1 MKSNNTPAEESI
13 SGPSSLALAVRV
25 DRVCRWFEDEWN
37 VGRRLRLEDC
47 LAEFDESVRDALLV
61 ELIALEV
68 ELRMNAGESPVA
80 DEYTS
85 RFPAAQ
91 WAVTLAFQDA
101 IALGPLKA
109 PLLDSVP
116 DEHFG
121 DFRIL
126 GEIGRGGMGVVYEAV
141 QESLGRRVALK
152 TLPHRFDARD
162 DRRRRFQREAR
173 AIGRLHHSNIV
184 DVFGMGEHEGVS
196 FIAMRLIDGVGLDGM
211 IAACHRNSGQHLS
224 IPKPIADQHTSLKPG
239 VESLDAATSPTVLS
253 ESPTSSSAVSDAP
266 PPSLARSQKSSKNL
280 TDAASFRSPTHRVT
294 LTARIGSQIA
304 DALQYAHGRGV
315 LHRDV
320 KPSNILL
327 DRADTAWLADFG
339 LAKMLH
345 DDESVTLTEE
355 GNIPGTLKYLP
366 PENLRGP
373 ADARG
378 DIYSLG
384 LSLYE
389 LVTLRPAFTGTD
401 RSQLL
406 NQLAQPKIER
416 IELSVTTIP
425 RDLATIIHKAI
436 DIEPAARYQTA
447 GELADDLRRFLNDE
461 PIQARRVSMLEH
473 VVRWSRHNKALASL
487 LMTLVLLVSVVAA
500 SSTVAAAYFRSLS
513 ATLTRTVLDVTVAKA
528 KAERLTD
535 EAEAARQA
543 SQITVADM
551 QTERGLLASEQ
562 GDFATAMLW
571 FANAAEQTPRDPQR
585 MASNRLRAKNWMNET
600 VLPVAALRFPVSAVR
615 RRLVF
620 QPKVSSNESLV
631 GRALLPVGRSLETT
645 GKSARP
651 TGATDDDQLLLLS
664 VASDQVELWDVR
676 TEQVLPWTRSG
687 SGFTDAGWL
696 PDGRHVAVG
705 LKSGEV
711 QIRAVPSGEIVRAFQ
726 TPGPVQ
732 VIACSTD
739 GKRIAI
745 GGEVVQVWNV
755 STEPVLEHAWPHP
768 QTVHSLLFNPSGDR
782 LVTACRDDQARVF
795 AIGAQ
800 PSSSAPLFEPVP
812 HKTFVE
818 SSPVF
823 VGDRVVITA
832 FNWQVD
838 WRDASTGLLVGTN
851 SAGSL
856 PRILRMTTSPDGR
869 WVGAS
874 TEASVEL
881 WPTGGER
888 ITVPHS
894 HPVSDIAFRPDG
906 TKVATACADWNA
918 LLWSTPWGKQS
929 PVKVPQL
936 KRPELCTYSPDGG
949 LLAVCSDDE
958 IRVWKLPTLNAAMV
972 RAPGWGQI
980 ATRPRPS
987 FDGQWITRGKWHEM
1001 PWVPEIHELSVLE
1014 TATGQAAGPAIRLFG
1029 IIDSS
1034 LCADRHSVAV
1044 ISRKGKAGLLSFY
1057 EVATGQQK
1065 QPPIEFPAT
1074 PHSVAARPGH
1084 PQVAVFC
1091 EDGRLLVIDSR
1102 DGRRLQEWTHAN
1114 WKWEDRYET
1123 DQSRV
1128 MWSPDGSALIAVTA
1142 QSDIVV
1148 RDGDTG
1154 RERFPAIHPLLK
1166 GGVCRAID
1174 VSSDSLLLATAVTGE
1189 NAVQIWDMQTGQ
1201 AKSAPL
1207 PHPGDAWGLFAVKF
1221 SPDGRRV
1228 LSASKDG
1235 LARLWDWQAGTM
1247 ACPAMKHADEVYDVA
1262 FTTDGN
1268 YGLTFD
1274 REVAAHVWDLVTG
1287 KRVVSPIRF
1296 PQRTDGF
1303 NNGTTQLAVVG
1314 DRVIVGTPDFPVLDL
1329 SQLLRDSELSTEALR
1344 MLAELSS
1351 ARRIALGESNILTSD
1366 EWQKRWTMLKDRPV
1380 QQTGSR
1386 TAPLVRETNGDDARR
1401 SAERLVSLL
1410 PDSTAEQAL
1419 QKERLRQLLDSHE
1432 IRDFLILAGVLST
1445 IGEHARSLEL
1455 IQEAWPTE
1463 TTPEFGY
1470 RLYVMARCYRQF
1482 HQPEAARKQAD
1493 DLLKWLGENK
1503 LPKSL
1508 DWLTPELVRRE
1519 YPAPDDE

>member
-1 MKSNNTPAEESI
+1 M
-13 SGPSSLALAVRV
+13 RV

-37 VGRRLRLEDC
+37 FGRRVRLEDC
-47 LAEFDESVRDALLV
+47 LSGFEESLRDALLV

-80 DEYTS
+80 DEYSS

-101 IALGPLKA
+101 LALGPLKPP
-109 PLLDSVP
+109 PLDAVP

-121 DFRIL
+121 GFRIIC
-126 GEIGRGGMGVVYEAV
+126 EIGRGGMGVVYEAV

-211 IAACHRNSGQHLS
+211 IATCHRKSGQHSFLA
-224 IPKPIADQHTSLKPG
+224 KPIAEQHAPLKLG
-239 VESLDAATSPTVLS
+239 EEESPAAATSLS
-253 ESPTSSSAVSDAP
+253 TSFDTSISSAATSATP
-266 PPSLARSQKSSKNL
+266 PPSLARSQKSPKNL
-280 TDAASFRSPTHRVT
+280 TDLASFRSLTHRVT
-294 LTARIGSQIA
+294 LAARIGSQIA

-355 GNIPGTLKYLP
+355 GNILGTLKYLP

-406 NQLAQPKIER
+406 NQLSQPKIER

-461 PIQARRVSMLEH
+461 PIQARRVSWLEH
-473 VVRWSRHNKALASL
+473 FVRWSRHNKALASL
-487 LMTLVLLVSVVAA
+487 LMTLVLLVSVVAV
-500 SSTVAAAYFRSLS
+500 SSTVAAGYFRSLS
-513 ATLTRTVLDVTVAKA
+513 ATLIRTVLDVTDAKA

-535 EAEAARQA
+535 EVEAARQA
-543 SQITVADM
+543 SQSTIADM

-562 GDFATAMLW
+562 SDFATAMLW
-571 FANAAEQTPRDPQR
+571 FANAAEQTPHDPQR
-585 MASNRLRAKNWMNET
+585 VASNRLRAKNWMNET

-620 QPKVSSNESLV
+620 QPTVKSDVADQTGEPGGVSSRA
-631 GRALLPVGRSLETT
+631 GRDPIVRGLTPPGSP
-645 GKSARP
+645 S
-651 TGATDDDQLLLLS
+651 LLLS
-664 VASDQVELWDVR
+664 VASGQVELWDVR
-676 TEQVLPWTRSG
+676 TEQMLPWTKPG

-696 PDGRHVAVG
+696 ADGRHVAVG

-726 TPGPVQ
+726 TPEPVQ

-755 STEPVLEHAWPHP
+755 SSEPVLEHAWPHP

-782 LVTACRDDQARVF
+782 LVTACRDDQVRVF
-795 AIGAQ
+795 AVGEQSPA
-800 PSSSAPLFEPVP
+800 SAPLFEPVP

-823 VGDRVVITA
+823 VGDRVVVTA

-851 SAGSL
+851 SVGSL

-869 WVGAS
+869 CVGAS

-881 WPTGGER
+881 WPTNGER
-888 ITVPHS
+888 ITVPQS
-894 HPVSDIAFRPDG
+894 HPVSDIAFSPDG
-906 TKVATACADWNA
+906 TTVATACADWNA
-918 LLWSTPWGKQS
+918 SLWSAPWGKPS

-936 KRPELCTYSPDGG
+936 KRPELCTYSPDGE

-980 ATRPRPS
+980 PTRPRPS
-987 FDGQWITRGKWHEM
+987 FDGRWVTRGKWHEM
-1001 PWVPEIHELSVLE
+1001 PWVPEIHELTVLE
-1014 TATGQAAGPAIRLFG
+1014 TATGQAAGPAISLFG

-1034 LCADRHSVAV
+1034 LCDDRHSVAV
-1044 ISRKGKAGLLSFY
+1044 ISRKNKGGLLTFY
-1057 EVATGQQK
+1057 EVATGQQS
-1065 QPPIEFPAT
+1065 QLPIEFSAT

-1084 PQVAVFC
+1084 PQVAVLC
-1091 EDGRLLVIDSR
+1091 EDGTLLVIDSR

-1114 WKWEDRYET
+1114 WKWEDRYEI

-1128 MWSPDGSALIAVTA
+1128 IWSPDGSALIAVTA

-1154 RERFPAIHPLLK
+1154 RERFPAIHPLRK

-1174 VSSDSLLLATAVTGE
+1174 VSADSLLLATAVTGE
-1189 NAVQIWDMQTGQ
+1189 NAVQIWDMRTGKP
-1201 AKSAPL
+1201 KSAPL
-1207 PHPGDAWGLFAVKF
+1207 LHPGDAWGLFAVKF

-1235 LARLWDWQAGTM
+1235 LARLWDWQAGKL

-1262 FTTDGN
+1262 FTSDGN

-1274 REVAAHVWDLVTG
+1274 REVAVHVWDLVTG

-1296 PQRTDGF
+1296 PRRTDGF
-1303 NNGTTQLAVVG
+1303 NNGITQLAVVG
-1314 DRVIVGTPDFPVLDL
+1314 FRVIVGAPDFPVIDL
-1329 SQLLRDSELSTEALR
+1329 SQLLSDPGLSTESLR

-1351 ARRIALGESNILTSD
+1351 ARRIALGESNVLTSD
-1366 EWQKRWTMLKDRPV
+1366 EWESRWIKLKDRPAR
-1380 QQTGSR
+1380 QTVSR
-1386 TAPLVRETNGDDARR
+1386 TDSPLREMNGDDARR
-1401 SAERLVSLL
+1401 TAERLVSRL
-1410 PDSTAEQAL
+1410 PDSTAEQVL
-1419 QKERLRQLLDSHE
+1419 QKERHRQILDSRE
-1432 IRDFLILAGVLST
+1432 IRDFLILAGVQST

-1455 IQEAWPTE
+1455 IQEAWPSE
-1463 TTPEFGY
+1463 SSPEFGY
-1470 RLYVMARCYRQF
+1470 RLYVMARCYHQF

-1493 DLLKWLGENK
+1493 NLIKWLGEHK
-1503 LPKSL
+1503 LPQSL

-1519 YPAPDDE
+1519 YSYSER